1 MAKASKAKQPGGG
14 PPLLEW
20 IAAAL
25 GLILILAVMAA
36 IARDAFNPGTGLA
49 PDLTV
54 TATRLRPTGT
64 GFLLEFEAR
73 NASPITAAQVTIEGK
88 LPGGETSTATIDYV
102 PGRSTR
108 RGGLYFGEDPRGVE
122 LRVLGFQDP

>member
-1 MAKASKAKQPGGG
+1 MAKASRSK
-14 PPLLEW
+14 PPARAPVLEW

-25 GLILILAVMAA
+25 GLILILGVVAV
-36 IARDAFNPGTGLA
+36 IARDAFNAGADLA
-49 PDLTV
+49 PDLAV
-54 TATRLRPTGT
+54 TATRLRQTDT

-108 RGGLYFGEDPRGVE
+108 RGGLYFGTDPRGAE